1 VNTQLLN
8 DTPVDTTLSP
18 AMFASMRANA
28 QRTLLDARKPEGYW
42 EGELS
47 SSALSTATAT
57 IALNGYL
64 RSQQSLPSEKISQI
78 QDLIDRG
85 REWLRDHQNEDG
97 GWGDTV
103 KSHSN
108 ISTTLL
114 CWGSLHHASS
124 DFDECNHKATRW
136 IQGHAGG
143 TTPDVLAPAIRKRY
157 GKDQTFS
164 VPILTALAITGRL
177 GDDAQAWK
185 WVPQLPFE
193 LAAFPQRMFAAMR
206 LPVVSYAL
214 PALIAIGLVRHRK
227 RPSWN
232 IASRAMR
239 NAVAGRTLRVLRSIQ
254 PTTGGFLEATPLT
267 SFVSMSLIDAGNVD
281 HPVVQHGIRFLIE
294 SVRPDGSWPID
305 THLATWVSTLAMNAL
320 SHDEQFL
327 ENIGSE
333 NLEQFRGWL
342 IHQQYLVRHP
352 YTNAAPGGW
361 AWTPLS
367 GGVPDAD
374 DTPGALLA
382 LDALDLLAPQTASDN
397 AQRDNAQSDNARR
410 AEQGIHWLIGLQ
422 NSDGGIP
429 TFCRG
434 WGTLPFDRSNP
445 DITAHA
451 IRAMIRWRDRMSTTL
466 QTRIDIS
473 VRAASVFLANR
484 QEVSGAWTPLWFGNQ
499 FSPDE
504 SNRTYGTS
512 RVLLALLS
520 LIGHPAELPRSQLH
534 SGMKW
539 MLRAQN
545 SDGGWGGEFETPSS
559 IEETALAMETLSACV
574 QSHGSE
580 KLWTASDVECML
592 QAIRAGLTWLRGATN
607 EGRDFPASPIGFYF
621 AKLWYFEQLY
631 PMVYTVA
638 ALNRANTIASKLFS

>member
-1 VNTQLLN
+1 MNTQTLN
-8 DTPVDTTLSP
+8 NSPVDTTLSP

-28 QRTLLDARKPEGYW
+28 HRTLLDARGPEGYW

-57 IALNGYL
+57 IALDGYL
-64 RSQQSLPSEKISQI
+64 RSQHSLASEKTSLIKS
-78 QDLIDRG
+78 LIDRG

-124 DFDECNHKATRW
+124 DFDECNRKATRW
-136 IQGHAGG
+136 IECYAGG
-143 TTPDVLAPAIRKRY
+143 TAPDVLAPAIRKRY

-177 GDDAQAWK
+177 GEGPQAWK

-193 LAAFPQRMFAAMR
+193 LAAFPQSMFAAMR

-227 RPSWN
+227 IPSWN
-232 IASRAMR
+232 IAIRGMR
-239 NAVAGRTLRVLRSIQ
+239 NAVAGKTLRVLRSIQ

-267 SFVSMSLIDAGNVD
+267 SFVSMSLIDAGQAD
-281 HPVVQHGIRFLIE
+281 HEVVQQGVRFLIE
-294 SVRPDGSWPID
+294 SVRADGSWPID
-305 THLATWVSTLAMNAL
+305 THLATWVSTLAINAL
-320 SHDEQFL
+320 SHDNRFAEH
-327 ENIGSE
+327 GGAA
-333 NLEQFRGWL
+333 NLEQFRAWL
-342 IHQQYLVRHP
+342 IRQQYSVRHP

-361 AWTPLS
+361 AWTPFS

-374 DTPGALLA
+374 DTPSALLA
-382 LDALDLLAPQTASDN
+382 LDALERCLPQYAG
-397 AQRDNAQSDNARR
+397 DNARR
-410 AEQGIHWLIGLQ
+410 AEQGLLWLIGLQ

-451 IRAMIRWRDRMSTTL
+451 IRAMIRWRDRMPTTL
-466 QTRIDIS
+466 KTRIDIA
-473 VRAASVFLANR
+473 VLAASVFLANR

-539 MLRAQN
+539 MLRSQN
-545 SDGGWGGEFETPSS
+545 PDGGWGGEFGTPSS

-592 QAIRAGLTWLRGATN
+592 RAIRAGLTWLHGATN
-607 EGRDFPASPIGFYF
+607 DGRDFPASPIGFYF

-638 ALNRANTIASKLFS
+638 ALNRANTIASELFS

>member
-1 VNTQLLN
+1 VNTDLANITL
-8 DTPVDTTLSP
+8 TPDL
-18 AMFASMRANA
+18 FASMRANA
-28 QRTLLDARKPEGYW
+28 QRTLLDAQRPAGYW

-57 IALNGYL
+57 IALERYL
-64 RSQQSLPSEKISQI
+64 QSQRVLSSDESEKIRNI
-78 QDLIDRG
+78 IVRG
-85 REWLRDHQNEDG
+85 RRWLCDHQNEDG

-114 CWGSLHHASS
+114 CWGSLHRASR
-124 DFDECNHKATRW
+124 DFEECDRTATRW
-136 IQGHAGG
+136 IANHAGG
-143 TTPDVLAPAIRKRY
+143 TTPDLLAPAIRKRY

-177 GDDAQAWK
+177 GEDTQAWK

-227 RPSWN
+227 LPSWN
-232 IASRAMR
+232 PAMVVAR
-239 NAVAGRTLRVLRSIQ
+239 NAVVSRTLRVLRSIQ

-267 SFVSMSLIDAGNVD
+267 SFVSMSLIDAGQAD
-281 HPVVQHGIRFLIE
+281 HEVVQHGIRFLMQ
-294 SVRPDGSWPID
+294 SVRDDGSWPID
-305 THLATWVSTLAMNAL
+305 THLATWVSSLAINGL
-320 SHDEQFL
+320 SHDCTFL
-327 ENIGSE
+327 ETADRT
-333 NLEQFRGWL
+333 NLLRSREWL
-342 IHQQYLVRHP
+342 VAQQYRERHP
-352 YTNAAPGGW
+352 YTGAAPGGW

-382 LDALDLLAPQTASDN
+382 LDGFDRGIPETAADN
-397 AQRDNAQSDNARR
+397 AMRVER
-410 AEQGIHWLIGLQ
+410 GIAWLIGLQ

-451 IRAMIRWRDRMSTTL
+451 IRAMICWRDRMPATM
-466 QTRIDIS
+466 QTRMDIA
-473 VRAASVFLANR
+473 VRAASGFLANR

-499 FSPDE
+499 HASDE

-520 LIGHPAELPRSQLH
+520 LIGHPAELPRYQLH

-539 MLRAQN
+539 ILRAQN
-545 SDGGWGGEFETPSS
+545 PDGGWGGESETPSS

-574 QSHGSE
+574 QSYGLE
-580 KLWTASDVECML
+580 KLWKVSDVECML
-592 QAIRAGLTWLRGATN
+592 RAIRAGLTWLFVATD

-621 AKLWYFEQLY
+621 AKLWYFERLY

-638 ALNRANTIASKLFS
+638 ALNRANRISKELFS